1 MTRIPSALT
10 GFFRRPVAAT
20 IWRLGLALLILVPWA
35 WLGWIYFEPRPSP
48 QGTPIA
54 PGGGSV
60 AEGPWGRIEIN
71 PLTIEPPM
79 RFLDPTLIETHTKQW
94 RFPGMTSEEVRQ
106 FLFRMGLPETAA
118 AALVGRH
125 ATPMDPPPGITVTP
139 PEDAVRALSPQTR
152 YVLYEELSE
161 IPGNEIFRYPYRY
174 RAGSPAEWFRGAG
187 LSPET
192 LAMAIPL
199 TYRRRNMMCFNDP
212 HLVLPYIRSPI
223 ERTRFLQVLNRA
235 RTLSVRL
242 HLRPG
247 DDTRP
252 LIEYWGANGRE
263 AEVGTILSPFAESEE
278 EVRLDLIYLLPPFPR
293 ARINTFLYPQEVA
306 SDVIRDCHWA
316 TMNFYAEMP
325 PSLKDGDAWLL
336 DLIENHAVPATPPLR
351 LGDVIVFLDRGGRP
365 VHSCTH
371 IAANIVFSKNGPTS
385 RVPFILS
392 DLDVLREFY
401 QQENCELLVLR
412 PKPAAP

>member
-10 GFFRRPVAAT
+10 GFFRRPVAAA
-20 IWRLGLALLILVPWA
+20 IWRLGLAVLILVPWV
-35 WLGWIYFEPRPSP
+35 WLARIHFAPQPSTR
-48 QGTPIA
+48 GTPPP
-54 PGGGSV
+54 PGHVSI
-60 AEGPWGRIEIN
+60 AEGAWGRIEIS

-79 RFLDPTLIETHTKQW
+79 RFLDPALIEDYTQHW
-94 RFPGMTSEEVRQ
+94 RFPGMSPEEVRH
-106 FLFRMGLPETAA
+106 FLVRMGLADATAA
-118 AALVGRH
+118 ELANRH
-125 ATPMDPPPGITVTP
+125 ATPMDPSPGIIVTP
-139 PEDAVRALSPQTR
+139 PEDVVRALSPQTR
-152 YVLYEELSE
+152 YVLYEELSA

-174 RAGSPAEWFRGAG
+174 RADSPAEWFRGAG
-187 LSPET
+187 LSAET
-192 LAMAIPL
+192 LGMAIPL

-212 HLVLPYIRSPI
+212 HLVLPYISSPI

-235 RTLSVRL
+235 RTLSVRV
-242 HLRPG
+242 HLRRG
-247 DDTRP
+247 DDIRP

-263 AEVGTILSPFAESEE
+263 ADVETILSPFSNSEE
-278 EVRLDLIYLLPPFPR
+278 DVLLDLIYLLPPFPR
-293 ARINTFLYPQEVA
+293 ARINTFLYPQEAA

-325 PSLKDGDAWLL
+325 PSLKDGDAWLM
-336 DLIENHAVPATPPLR
+336 DFIENNAIPATPPLR

-385 RVPFILS
+385 RVPFVLS